1 MVSSDSGSCLAK
13 KYMATMS
20 TVASQF
26 AGRGHQE
33 GAGLHHGPTEG
44 AKELLKHQMCFPKPG
59 KTMKKYEKL

>member
-1 MVSSDSGSCLAK
+1 
-13 KYMATMS
+13 MS